1 VSFVRRRPQV
11 VAWSVLLTGLLTF
24 CLLAAGTG
32 YGLYY
37 FLFKSSV
44 PLSVRLVVSRGSV
57 KLQTLD
63 ASNPLVDTSWKIE
76 PHTTIDI
83 RDDSQA
89 ILYFDD
95 PYSKKNVTAITLTK
109 GTRLRVQQA
118 TRPRFEFSGH
128 PYQVNLDNADGQLII
143 TATPENRAYLANI
156 YSGMGVAQLLDD
168 GRYTVST
175 EYYPET
181 DLRRL
186 NLFNQGGA
194 AKLYKLNNF
203 NDWKEPYPNSIAH
216 IANGEF
222 ELNSES
228 PLKILAE
235 GRFVSDEPV
244 KPGDVP
250 QGWKCQNSADPREPL
265 GETKRDASAVGAP
278 YAMRFTRIGP
288 EPRIK
293 NGRSSCFLQNLAVDT
308 SGYSSFRLHVRL
320 NIQYQDLTLCG
331 VKASECPI
339 MLEVRYDILGVSEN
353 HRWNH
358 GFYLTSDASKPSSC
372 ATCRQ
377 DHEKINPN
385 VWYFYD
391 SGDLRPQFDD
401 PGGAALIIREIVVY
415 ASGHQYDALVS
426 EVTLLGTP

>member
-1 VSFVRRRPQV
+1 MSFVRRRPQV
-11 VAWSVLLTGLLTF
+11 VAWSVLFTGLLTF

-37 FLFKSSV
+37 FLFRSSV

-57 KLQTLD
+57 KLTTLD

-76 PHTTIDI
+76 PLTSIDV

-118 TRPRFEFSGH
+118 TRPRFEFSRG
-128 PYQVNLDNADGQLII
+128 PYQINLDNADGQLII
-143 TATPENRAYLANI
+143 TATPENRVYQANI
-156 YSGMGVAQLLDD
+156 IAKQGVAQLLDD

-186 NLFNQGGA
+186 NLFNQGGEA
-194 AKLYKLNNF
+194 NLYKLNNF
-203 NDWKEPYPNSIAH
+203 VDFRPAFPNSIAH

-222 ELNSES
+222 ELTSES

-235 GRFVSDEPV
+235 GHFISNEPV
-244 KPGDVP
+244 NPKDLP
-250 QGWKCQNSADPREPL
+250 QGWTCTAFAEEREPV
-265 GETKRDASAVGAP
+265 GAWTRDASVVGAP

-293 NGRSSCFLQNLAVDT
+293 RGETSCFLQNLAVDT
-308 SGYSSFRLHVRL
+308 SAYSSFRLHVRL
-320 NIQYQDLTLCG
+320 NIQYQDLTQCG
-331 VKASECPI
+331 VKGSECPI
-339 MLEVRYDILGVSEN
+339 MLEVRYDIPGVAEN
-353 HRWNH
+353 RQWNH

-377 DHEKINPN
+377 DHEKINAN

-391 SGDLRPQFDD
+391 SGDLRPQFSD
-401 PGGAALIIREIVVY
+401 PGGAAPTIRQIVVY
-415 ASGHQYDALVS
+415 ASGHQYDAMVS